1 MNEANY
7 ITPNLDEG
15 YSPEAIANMENALEE
30 FIVSLLDIK
39 PEDAYIAVFRGL
51 KLTIK
56 GRPRRLAELGN
67 VESPD
72 DPMKIELMI
81 YNKEQI
87 EQVLEFIKNNGFLLK
102 MSKVHNLST

>member
-39 PEDAYIAVFRGL
+39 QKV
-51 KLTIK
+51 KTK
-56 GRPRRLAELGN
+56 
-67 VESPD
+67 
-72 DPMKIELMI
+72 K
-81 YNKEQI
+81 
-87 EQVLEFIKNNGFLLK
+87 
-102 MSKVHNLST
+102 SK

>member
-39 PEDAYIAVFRGL
+39 PEDANIAVFRGL

-56 GRPRRLAELGN
+56 GRPRRLSELG
-67 VESPD
+67 
-72 DPMKIELMI
+72 
-81 YNKEQI
+81 
-87 EQVLEFIKNNGFLLK
+87 
-102 MSKVHNLST
+102 LSLIHI